1 MPEIVVQVLEV
12 LTPAAVVVIILGAV
26 WLVARG
32 AEVRLVLFSAAIL
45 LAALH
50 GDAAG
55 PFRDFFAHMV
65 NTSTVVP
72 ICCSLGFAQVVK
84 STECDR
90 HLVALL
96 LAPIRKRKAL
106 LIPGVALAAFIV
118 NIPIVSQT
126 GTAATIGPIA
136 FPLMASAGIPPLTA
150 ASTLVLGASIGGE
163 LVNSGGPEYGAVL
176 GEVNRD
182 AEVPLT
188 RQDCVRRTLPTNLVQ
203 FFVAVAVFWWLSR
216 RDVSD
221 EVQPPP
227 ETDGIQR
234 PNLVFAAVP
243 LLPLVFLFLTSK
255 PWEVVHIPSHW
266 LATEKELE
274 RMPSIADSRLI
285 GLAMVLGSAVAGLV
299 VFAYGRRALA
309 GQVAKAFFQGAG
321 YAYAEVISLIVVAYC
336 FAQSV
341 KDAGAGRL
349 LDLLAEHAG
358 PAFVPVAVYSTAA
371 FAYLC
376 GSGIAATQGLF
387 PLLAQSAAN
396 KGFDVFS
403 MGSITVLGSAAGR
416 TASPVAAVTLLC
428 SRMANV
434 EPWQISR
441 SIFLPILAGLTA
453 AVVVDSFRGSP

>member
-1 MPEIVVQVLEV
+1 MDVLIGLTATVVIFG
-12 LTPAAVVVIILGAV
+12 AVV
-26 WLVARG
+26 LVARG
-32 AEVRLVLFSAAIL
+32 AEVRLILFAAAVL

-50 GDAAG
+50 GDATG
-55 PFRDFFAHMV
+55 PFRDFLAQMV
-65 NTSTVVP
+65 NTGTVVP

-84 STECDR
+84 ATECDR

-96 LAPIRKRKAL
+96 LAPVRKRKGL

-176 GEVNRD
+176 TEVNRD
-182 AEVPLT
+182 REPPLT
-188 RQDCVRRTLPTNLVQ
+188 RQDCVRRTLPANLVQ
-203 FFVAVAVFWWLSR
+203 CFVAIAVFWWLSR
-216 RDVSD
+216 RHVS
-221 EVQPPP
+221 EEIPPPP
-227 ETDGIQR
+227 ESDHIER

-243 LLPLVFLFLTSK
+243 LLPLAFLFLTAK
-255 PWEVVHIPSHW
+255 PWEVIHIPANW
-266 LATEKELE
+266 LATNEEIE
-274 RMPSIADSRLI
+274 SSSSVADSRLI
-285 GLAMVLGSAVAGLV
+285 GFAMMLGSAVAGLV

-341 KDAGAGRL
+341 KEAGAGRL

-358 PAFVPVAVYSTAA
+358 PAFVPVAVYATFA

-376 GSGIAATQGLF
+376 GSGIAATQGMF
-387 PLLAQSAAN
+387 PLLAQSAAA
-396 KGFDVFS
+396 KGIDVFS
-403 MGSITVLGSAAGR
+403 MGGVTVLGSAAGR
-416 TASPVAAVTLLC
+416 TASPVAAVSLLC
-428 SRMANV
+428 GRMANV
-434 EPWQISR
+434 EPWEISKR
-441 SIFLPILAGLTA
+441 ILVPILAGVTA
-453 AVVVDSFRGSP
+453 AVVVDSFRASS